1 MATQYSAQIYD
12 LSTMSRPDSGN
23 ARPLARAVQEQA
35 SPTMSYPTRIAAMLA
50 DAPQPPALRR
60 GRREAAAPLAVP
72 SLTEETRARLISVH
86 TLNATLG

>member
-12 LSTMSRPDSGN
+12 LSTMSRPESGKG
-23 ARPLARAVQEQA
+23 RPAGRAVQEQA
-35 SPTMSYPTRIAAMLA
+35 SPTMSYPARIAAVLA
-50 DAPQPPALRR
+50 GAPQPPALRR
-60 GRREAAAPLAVP
+60 GKSEATAPLAVP